1 MLVFTPIMFNT
12 FGAETNIDL
21 WNRQVNPARGKNLP
35 LGYEIFFEGA
45 GKEFG
50 GQTGLIASTR

>member
-12 FGAETNIDL
+12 FGAETIDL

-35 LGYEIFFEGA
+35 LGYEIFFEVA
-45 GKEFG
+45 GKEFV